1 MSKVE
6 NILEQLASWRSGYL
20 APSAQILMSDAY
32 NLIEEQ
38 TREII
43 AMKEEVKEMNEKL
56 DKALKDLRKFKS
68 KTKDNDA

>member
-1 MSKVE
+1 
-6 NILEQLASWRSGYL
+6 
-20 APSAQILMSDAY
+20 MSDAY